1 MHTHTGV
8 TKENG
13 EKQFQNVYAFNEHN
27 LNRTNWRINI
37 DNSVITCLNKEIS
50 DNSFKVSRWVV
61 QALLADVDL
70 MKFAFV
76 SRREMNDNKKHVVL
90 ATHTVQTQSWAKQ
103 MNISM
108 ERLWPILK
116 FLVNQIEE
124 ASGQ

>member
-1 MHTHTGV
+1 VHTHTGV

>member
-1 MHTHTGV
+1 M
-8 TKENG
+8 
-13 EKQFQNVYAFNEHN
+13 
-27 LNRTNWRINI
+27 
-37 DNSVITCLNKEIS
+37 ITCLNKEIS

-116 FLVNQIEE
+116 FLVN
-124 ASGQ
+124 

>member
-1 MHTHTGV
+1 MHTQTEV

>member
-1 MHTHTGV
+1 VHTHTGV

-13 EKQFQNVYAFNEHN
+13 DKQFQNVYAFNEHN

-90 ATHTVQTQSWAKQ
+90 ATHTV
-103 MNISM
+103 
-108 ERLWPILK
+108 
-116 FLVNQIEE
+116 
-124 ASGQ
+124 